1 MLKNITRVYFYYN
14 RIGDSMC
21 RYRLQY
27 NDKDGEWRDKI
38 TFLKGENLTTEWK
51 MLDIGFYDEGI
62 VKGVRM
68 IFDEI
73 DHSKS
78 DMGISN
84 INFEFI
90 SSW

>member
-1 MLKNITRVYFYYN
+1 
-14 RIGDSMC
+14 
-21 RYRLQY
+21 
-27 NDKDGEWRDKI
+27 
-38 TFLKGENLTTEWK
+38 
-51 MLDIGFYDEGI
+51 MLDIDFYDEGI

-73 DHSKS
+73 DDYKS

>member
-1 MLKNITRVYFYYN
+1 MLENITRVYFYYN

-21 RYRLQY
+21 RFRLQY

-38 TFLKGENLTTEWK
+38 TFLKGENLTSDWVL
-51 MLDIGFYDEGI
+51 LDIDFYDEGI

-73 DHSKS
+73 DDYKS
-78 DMGISN
+78 DVCISN

-90 SSW
+90 SS

>member
-1 MLKNITRVYFYYN
+1 MK
-14 RIGDSMC
+14 S
-21 RYRLQY
+21 
-27 NDKDGEWRDKI
+27 
-38 TFLKGENLTTEWK
+38 ENLTSGWVL
-51 MLDIGFYDEGI
+51 LDIDFYDEGI

-73 DHSKS
+73 DDYKS

-90 SSW
+90 AGEWSDELKTMKIFFSSCNRTCQITSDFMII